1 MMKRSYHT
9 IVIGSGCAGFAAA
22 ERLWSLG
29 VTDIALLTEG
39 RNMGTSRNTGSD
51 KQTYYKLSLCGSE
64 GDSVREMAQTL
75 FDGGGVNGDNAM
87 CEAAYSV
94 RCFMHLVELGV
105 PFPCNEYGEYAG
117 YKTDHDPR
125 TRATSCGPLT
135 SKYMTEALERAVNGY
150 GIPILDGWRA
160 VRVLTDGGR
169 VTGVAAIRQ
178 GGERAVFACRNL
190 ILATGGP
197 AAIYE
202 NSVYPESQT
211 GATGLAIGAG
221 AACANLEE
229 WQYGIAST
237 DFRWNLS
244 GTYQQVLP
252 RYFSVGADGVE
263 REFLWEALGA
273 RSLDLIF
280 LKGYQWPFDTRKLNG
295 SSQVD
300 LLVADEIRNGR
311 RVYLDFTRNP
321 IGLDEAFSALG
332 EEGRDYLRRS
342 GALFGTPLERL
353 KHMNIGAYELYR
365 NHGID
370 LARAPLRIAVCA
382 QHCNGGIAVDAYW
395 QTSVAGLYAVGEA
408 AGNFGVYRP
417 GGSALNAT
425 QVGALRAAEQI
436 AAQSDRTAP
445 ETVPSFAFP
454 EYRRGES
461 NIRALYGRLRHE
473 MSRVADFARNTAE
486 MKKMLAEVSDLC
498 YNTEE
503 RLIVGGAED
512 DLPAVLLTDLLL
524 TQQAVLSAMLFSA
537 ETVGSHGSAYIVG
550 TDVPSEQPIRRT
562 YTVTVGTRSELCP
575 VRPIPD
581 GELWFENL
589 LRRSLKAD
597 RA

>member
-1 MMKRSYHT
+1 MSKRSYHT

-22 ERLWSLG
+22 ERLRSLG

-51 KQTYYKLSLCGSE
+51 KQTYYKLSLCGSD

-135 SKYMTEALERAVNGY
+135 SKYMTEALERAADGY
-150 GIPILDGWRA
+150 GIPVLDGWRA
-160 VRVLTDGGR
+160 IRVLTDGER
-169 VTGVAAIRQ
+169 VTGVAAIRS

-190 ILATGGP
+190 VLATGGP

-211 GATGLAIGAG
+211 GATGLAIAAG

-252 RYFSVGADGVE
+252 RYFSVDADGTE
-263 REFLWEALGA
+263 REFLWEALGTQA
-273 RSLDLIF
+273 PDRIF
-280 LKGYQWPFDTRKLNG
+280 LKGYQWPFDTRKLEG

-321 IGLDEAFSALG
+321 LGLDEAFSALG
-332 EEGRDYLRRS
+332 EEGRDYLRSS

-353 KHMNIGAYELYR
+353 KHMNIGAYTLYLD
-365 NHGID
+365 HGID
-370 LARAPLRIAVCA
+370 LAHEPLRIAVCA
-382 QHCNGGIAVDAYW
+382 QHCNGGIAVDANW
-395 QTSVAGLYAVGEA
+395 QTTVTGLYAVGEA

-425 QVGALRAAEQI
+425 QVGALRAAEHI
-436 AAQSDRTAP
+436 AKNPVRSAP
-445 ETVPSFAFP
+445 DSIPQFDFP
-454 EYRRGES
+454 EYRRGAS
-461 NIRALYGRLRHE
+461 NIRALYRHFRHE
-473 MSRVADFARNTAE
+473 MSRVADFARNLPE
-486 MKKMLAEVSDLC
+486 MKKMLAEISGLC

-503 RLIVGGAED
+503 SLVIDGVED
-512 DLPAVLLTDLLL
+512 ELPAALLTDLLL

-537 ETVGSHGSAYIVG
+537 EAVGSHGSAYIVG
-550 TDVPSEQPIRRT
+550 TGAPAEQPIRRT
-562 YTVTVGTRSELCP
+562 YTRTVGTCSTLCP

-589 LRRSLKAD
+589 LRRSLEAH
-597 RA
+597 RS